1 MVIWRPRA
9 AGVRDV
15 VHELPFF
22 CEQPLFTEKTSKF
35 SARGIATTVAAV
47 FAVAGLLW
55 VLISDIALYALVSDP
70 ILIAR
75 IETAKGWAFVAI
87 GALLVYFITE
97 RAASRLARDRAIVK
111 AVIESIADGVLLLGR
126 DRRIKRANP
135 AAVRMLSCDDLV
147 GMEAEEFSRRFRVSY
162 PNGAIV
168 PVDKFIS
175 QRVFDEAG
183 PLTHKVVLYPEQK
196 ADELVISVK
205 AAAVRMSLDES
216 PELVVS
222 VMHDITDAAQFDRL
236 RDDFFAAAAH
246 SLKTPVA
253 VIKTNAEVVS
263 IGNAAMASESA
274 AAIKRQCERIDLLL
288 QNLLVLAR
296 VGSKTLQLYPR
307 DVDLRSLV
315 ERVVQQQVA
324 NRSPSDVKC
333 ELAGSPRVHADAER
347 LALALRNLVDAACRQ
362 SMPHSPIEVSMI
374 QQGGDA
380 QIGVR
385 HTSVPASQLDAAL
398 LKATDGLG
406 VSRLVATTIIESH
419 GGTLRDELAGAETTA
434 WVRLPVLA

>member
-1 MVIWRPRA
+1 VDCGLEPQACATLRTM
-9 AGVRDV
+9 G
-15 VHELPFF
+15 LPFF
-22 CEQPLFTEKTSKF
+22 CEQSLFTEKTSKF
-35 SARGIATTVAAV
+35 SARGIASTVAAA
-47 FAVAGLLW
+47 FAAAGLLW
-55 VLISDIALYALVSDP
+55 VLVSDITLYAFTSDP
-70 ILIAR
+70 VLIAR

-87 GALLVYFITE
+87 GALLVYVITV
-97 RAASRLARDRAIVK
+97 RAASQLARDRATIK

-135 AAVRMLSCDDLV
+135 AAVQMLSCEDLV
-147 GMEAEEFSRRFRVSY
+147 GMEAEEFSRRFRVSF
-162 PNGAIV
+162 PNGALV

-183 PLTHKVVLYPEQK
+183 PLSHRVVLYPVEGR
-196 ADELVISVK
+196 ELVISAK
-205 AAAVRMSLDES
+205 AAAVRTSLDES

-253 VIKTNAEVVS
+253 IIKTNAEIVS
-263 IGNAAMASESA
+263 SGNAALASESA
-274 AAIKRQCERIDLLL
+274 AAIERQCDRIDLLL

-296 VGSKTLQLYPR
+296 VGSNTLELYPS
-307 DVDLRSLV
+307 DVDLKPLV
-315 ERVVQQQVA
+315 ERVVQQQMA
-324 NRSPSDVKC
+324 ARGPRDVKC
-333 ELAGSPRVHADAER
+333 DLDGSPRVHADAER
-347 LALALRNLVDAACRQ
+347 LALALRNLVDAAYRL
-362 SMPHSPIEVSMI
+362 STPNSPIRVLLMER
-374 QQGGDA
+374 GHDA

-385 HTSVPASQLDAAL
+385 HTGIPASQLDAAV

-419 GGTLRDELAGAETTA
+419 GGTLRDEAAGAETTA
-434 WVRLPVLA
+434 WVRLPVLS